1 MVFMKFAIANWKME
15 LTLKESVKLA
25 RKIVRPS
32 SASTSVKTS
41 AGKGKKS
48 NVKIILCPSFTS
60 LEEVGKITNPAS
72 ASTSV
77 KTSADKKASAGK
89 GQKIGLGAQDMFWK
103 KEGAFTGEVSAKEL
117 KRIGVKYVILGH
129 SERRKLG
136 ETDKIVR
143 QKLEAALL
151 ANLTPILCIGE
162 TWEERNKGLVK
173 KVLQKQISVAF
184 KNLKINDKKI
194 IIAYEPVWAIG
205 TGRPAHPE
213 DSKEASEIIKK
224 ELVKY
229 LPEKIIKKQ
238 ITIIYGGSVNSKII
252 VGFITN
258 GGMSGALVGGAS
270 LDGEEFLKIIRNIE

>member
-1 MVFMKFAIANWKME
+1 MLYAIANWKME

-25 RKIVRPS
+25 RKIVRG
-32 SASTSVKTS
+32 AEKFGVKT
-41 AGKGKKS
+41 
-48 NVKIILCPSFTS
+48 ILCPSFTS
-60 LEEVGKITNPAS
+60 LEEVGKITKGK
-72 ASTSV
+72 
-77 KTSADKKASAGK
+77 KT
-89 GQKIGLGAQDMFWK
+89 GLGAQDMFWK
-103 KEGAFTGEVSAKEL
+103 KEGAFTGEVSSKEL

-151 ANLTPILCIGE
+151 ANFTPILCVGE
-162 TWEERNKGLVK
+162 TWEERNRGLVK

-184 KNLKINDKKI
+184 KNLKISDKKI

-205 TGRPAHPE
+205 TGRPAHPK
-213 DSKEASEIIKK
+213 DSKEASEIILK
-224 ELVKY
+224 ELSKH
-229 LPEKIIKKQ
+229 LPEKTIKKQ

-252 VGFITN
+252 AGFITN

-270 LDGEEFLKIIRNIE
+270 LSGEEFLKIVRNISLL